1 MRSRILD
8 SVEAIS
14 NLIALNSHL
23 RELLS
28 DEEKQKDELQLV
40 YKLVLETRRK
50 LQSQVEALI
59 DKSDGHYHCA
69 FKHAMAYY
77 MYANELEDADKAF
90 AWQSVE
96 AEMILNSILSLMTW
110 EKITLCS
117 RCLADQI
124 LNKDKK

>member
-50 LQSQVEALI
+50 LQSNVESLI
-59 DKSDGHYHCA
+59 DKTDGHYHCA
-69 FKHAMAYY
+69 LKHAM
-77 MYANELEDADKAF
+77 
-90 AWQSVE
+90 
-96 AEMILNSILSLMTW
+96 
-110 EKITLCS
+110 
-117 RCLADQI
+117 
-124 LNKDKK
+124 